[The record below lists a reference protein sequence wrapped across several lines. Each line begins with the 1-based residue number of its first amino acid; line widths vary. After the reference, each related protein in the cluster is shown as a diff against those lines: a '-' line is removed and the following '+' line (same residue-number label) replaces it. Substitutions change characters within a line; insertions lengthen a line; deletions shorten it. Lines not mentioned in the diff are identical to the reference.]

1 MLDCRQA
8 TALMS
13 QRMDRKL
20 GLAERMGLKLHLMM
34 CGGCRNF
41 GRQMNFLR
49 ESLRRL
55 PGRDS

>member
-8 TALMS
+8 TQLMS
-13 QRMDRKL
+13 QRMDRRL

>member
-13 QRMDRKL
+13 QRMDRRL

>member
-8 TALMS
+8 TKLMS

-41 GRQMNFLR
+41 GRQMHFLR

-55 PGRDS
+55 PGRDR